1 MNKTEISLDIT
12 EQKVMAAIEAAGDNE
27 PLKNAIKALF
37 SVKEA
42 VKPTI
47 DDYTT
52 IKTYEDACEA
62 LGLTPIYSDKD
73 SERAVCEHIND
84 HWDYRQTMPKHIIA
98 LMKLETIAKA
108 LWGRNWEPKPD
119 AKGGEYY
126 YYPWFALWTDE
137 EIKREA
143 DDFKKKGALL
153 AASANRGSTAG
164 FGFLSANHR
173 FSGASAVVGFR
184 LCQETEEK
192 AMYFGRQ
199 FIDLWAEYLR
209 FNFTTGERIY

>member
-62 LGLTPIYSDKD
+62 LGISPISTT
-73 SERAVCEHIND
+73 EHDDDND
-84 HWDYRQTMPKHIIA
+84 VVQTDTEHYVFPKHLVA
-98 LMKLETIAKA
+98 LYKLETISKA
-108 LWGRNWEPKPD
+108 LWGKWQPKPD

-153 AASANRGSTAG
+153 AADARNGSAAG
-164 FGFLSANHR
+164 FGFLLAGNRS
-173 FSGASAVVGFR
+173 SIASASMGFR

>member
-62 LGLTPIYSDKD
+62 LGISPISTT
-73 SERAVCEHIND
+73 EHDDDND
-84 HWDYRQTMPKHIIA
+84 VVQTDTEHYVFPKHLVA
-98 LMKLETIAKA
+98 LYKLETISKA
-108 LWGRNWEPKPD
+108 LWGKWQPKPD

-143 DDFKKKGALL
+143 DDFKKRGALL
-153 AASANRGSTAG
+153 AAVAHNGSIAG
-164 FGFLSANHR
+164 FGSLNADYRSSNASANI
-173 FSGASAVVGFR
+173 GFR

>member
-62 LGLTPIYSDKD
+62 LGISPISTTEQDD
-73 SERAVCEHIND
+73 DNDVVQTDTEH
-84 HWDYRQTMPKHIIA
+84 YVFPKHLVA
-98 LMKLETIAKA
+98 LYKLETISKA
-108 LWGRNWEPKPD
+108 LWGKWQPKPD

-153 AASANRGSTAG
+153 AANASYGSSAG
-164 FGFLSANHR
+164 FGCLSANSR
-173 FSGASAVVGFR
+173 SSAAAANLGFR

>member
-62 LGLTPIYSDKD
+62 LGISPISTT
-73 SERAVCEHIND
+73 EHDDDND
-84 HWDYRQTMPKHIIA
+84 VVQTDTEHYVFPKHLVA
-98 LMKLETIAKA
+98 LYKLETISKA
-108 LWGRNWEPKPD
+108 LWGKWQPKPD

-126 YYPWFALWTDE
+126 YYPWFALWTEE

-153 AASANRGSTAG
+153 AAGAYYGSAAG
-164 FGFLSANHR
+164 FGYLSAYYR
-173 FSGASAVVGFR
+173 SSLADAYVGFR

>member
-62 LGLTPIYSDKD
+62 LGISPISTTEQDD
-73 SERAVCEHIND
+73 DNDVVQTDTEH
-84 HWDYRQTMPKHIIA
+84 YVFPKHLVA
-98 LMKLETIAKA
+98 LYKLETISKA
-108 LWGRNWEPKPD
+108 LWGKWQPKPD

-153 AASANRGSTAG
+153 AATANYGSSAG
-164 FGFLSANHR
+164 FGYLYALYRSSDANAR
-173 FSGASAVVGFR
+173 IGFR

>member
-62 LGLTPIYSDKD
+62 LGISPISTTEDD
-73 SERAVCEHIND
+73 DDNDVVQTDTEH
-84 HWDYRQTMPKHIIA
+84 YVFPKHLVA
-98 LMKLETIAKA
+98 LYKLETISKA
-108 LWGRNWEPKPD
+108 LWGKWQPKPD

-153 AASANRGSTAG
+153 AALANGGSTAG
-164 FGFLSANHR
+164 FGCLGATYRS
-173 FSGASAVVGFR
+173 SGASARIGFR

>member
-62 LGLTPIYSDKD
+62 LGISPISTTEDD
-73 SERAVCEHIND
+73 DDNDVVQTDTEH
-84 HWDYRQTMPKHIIA
+84 YVFPKHLVA
-98 LMKLETIAKA
+98 LYKLETISKA
-108 LWGRNWEPKPD
+108 LWGKWQPKPD

-143 DDFKKKGALL
+143 DDFKKKGVLL
-153 AASANRGSTAG
+153 AAYAYSGSNAG
-164 FGFLSANHR
+164 FGFLAAFYRSSSAN
-173 FSGASAVVGFR
+173 ADVGVR

>member
-12 EQKVMAAIEAAGDNE
+12 VQKVMAAIEAAGDNE

-62 LGLTPIYSDKD
+62 LGISPISTT
-73 SERAVCEHIND
+73 EHDDDND
-84 HWDYRQTMPKHIIA
+84 VVQTDTEHYVFPKHLVA
-98 LMKLETIAKA
+98 LYKLETISKA
-108 LWGRNWEPKPD
+108 LWGKWQPKPD

-153 AASANRGSTAG
+153 AAHANNGSRAG
-164 FGFLSANHR
+164 FGCLY
-173 FSGASAVVGFR
+173 ASYRSSYAIATFGFR
-184 LCQETEEK
+184 LCQETETK

>member
-62 LGLTPIYSDKD
+62 LGISPISTT
-73 SERAVCEHIND
+73 EHDDDND
-84 HWDYRQTMPKHIIA
+84 VVQTDTEHYVFPKHLVA
-98 LMKLETIAKA
+98 LYKLETISKA
-108 LWGRNWEPKPD
+108 LWGKWQPKPD

-153 AASANRGSTAG
+153 AAPAAYGSAAG
-164 FGFLSANHR
+164 FGFLHANTRSSSAR
-173 FSGASAVVGFR
+173 ADVGFR

>member
-62 LGLTPIYSDKD
+62 LGISPISTT
-73 SERAVCEHIND
+73 EHDDDND
-84 HWDYRQTMPKHIIA
+84 VVQTDTEHYVFPKHLVA
-98 LMKLETIAKA
+98 LYKLETISKA
-108 LWGRNWEPKPD
+108 LWGKWQPKPD

-153 AASANRGSTAG
+153 AAHASNGSSAG
-164 FGFLSANHR
+164 FGFLSANSRSSYANAHI
-173 FSGASAVVGFR
+173 GFR

>member
-62 LGLTPIYSDKD
+62 LGISPISTT
-73 SERAVCEHIND
+73 EHDDDND
-84 HWDYRQTMPKHIIA
+84 VVQTDTEHYVFPKHLVA
-98 LMKLETIAKA
+98 LYKLETISKA
-108 LWGRNWEPKPD
+108 LWGKWQPKPD

-153 AASANRGSTAG
+153 AASAYAGSSAG
-164 FGFLSANHR
+164 FGYLTANSRSSSASAN
-173 FSGASAVVGFR
+173 FGFR

>member
-62 LGLTPIYSDKD
+62 LGISPISTTEQDD
-73 SERAVCEHIND
+73 DNDVVQTDTEH
-84 HWDYRQTMPKHIIA
+84 YVFPKHLVA
-98 LMKLETIAKA
+98 LYKLETISKA
-108 LWGRNWEPKPD
+108 LWGKWQPKPD

-153 AASANRGSTAG
+153 AVSASGSFAG
-164 FGFLSANHR
+164 FGSLNADARSSAAN
-173 FSGASAVVGFR
+173 ASLGFR

>member
-62 LGLTPIYSDKD
+62 LGISPISTT
-73 SERAVCEHIND
+73 EHDDDND
-84 HWDYRQTMPKHIIA
+84 VVQTDTEHYVFPKHLVA
-98 LMKLETIAKA
+98 LYKLETISKA
-108 LWGRNWEPKPD
+108 LWGKWQPKPD

-126 YYPWFALWTDE
+126 YYLWFALWTDE
-137 EIKREA
+137 EIKKEA

-153 AASANRGSTAG
+153 AAGAHNGSIAG
-164 FGFLSANHR
+164 FGSLSAYNR
-173 FSGASAVVGFR
+173 SSDAGATLGFR

>member
-12 EQKVMAAIEAAGDNE
+12 VQKVMAAIEAAGDNE

-62 LGLTPIYSDKD
+62 LGISPISTT
-73 SERAVCEHIND
+73 EHDDDND
-84 HWDYRQTMPKHIIA
+84 VVQTDTEHYVFPKHLVA
-98 LMKLETIAKA
+98 LYKLETISKA
-108 LWGRNWEPKPD
+108 LWGKWQPKPD

-153 AASANRGSTAG
+153 AATANYGSLAG
-164 FGFLSANHR
+164 FGVSDCELSFLVCGCVHWFPLVPGNR
-173 FSGASAVVGFR
+173 DKGNV
-184 LCQETEEK
+184 
-192 AMYFGRQ
+192 
-199 FIDLWAEYLR
+199 LWQTVY
-209 FNFTTGERIY
+209 

>member
-62 LGLTPIYSDKD
+62 LGISPISTT
-73 SERAVCEHIND
+73 EHDDDND
-84 HWDYRQTMPKHIIA
+84 VVQTDTEHYVFPKHLVA
-98 LMKLETIAKA
+98 LYKLETISKA
-108 LWGRNWEPKPD
+108 LWGKWQPKPD

-153 AASANRGSTAG
+153 AAYANYGSHAG
-164 FGFLSANHR
+164 FGYLAAGNRSSSA
-173 FSGASAVVGFR
+173 GAYIGFR

>member
-62 LGLTPIYSDKD
+62 LGISPISTT
-73 SERAVCEHIND
+73 EHDDDND
-84 HWDYRQTMPKHIIA
+84 VVQTDTEHYVFPKHLVA
-98 LMKLETIAKA
+98 LYKLETISKA
-108 LWGRNWEPKPD
+108 LWGKWQPKPD

-153 AASANRGSTAG
+153 AALADYGSSAG
-164 FGFLSANHR
+164 FGYLYAAYRSSDA
-173 FSGASAVVGFR
+173 GAYIGFR

>member
-62 LGLTPIYSDKD
+62 LGISPISTTEQDD
-73 SERAVCEHIND
+73 DNDVVQTDTEH
-84 HWDYRQTMPKHIIA
+84 YVFPKHLVA
-98 LMKLETIAKA
+98 LYKLETISKA
-108 LWGRNWEPKPD
+108 LWGKWQPKPD

-153 AASANRGSTAG
+153 AAHAVNGSDAG
-164 FGFLSANHR
+164 FGYLTASDR
-173 FSGASAVVGFR
+173 SSYASAHIGFR

>member
-62 LGLTPIYSDKD
+62 LGISPISTTEEDD
-73 SERAVCEHIND
+73 DNDVVQTDTEH
-84 HWDYRQTMPKHIIA
+84 YVFPKHLVA
-98 LMKLETIAKA
+98 LYKLETISKA
-108 LWGRNWEPKPD
+108 LWGKWQPKPD

-143 DDFKKKGALL
+143 DDFKKNGALL
-153 AASANRGSTAG
+153 AASANGGSNAG
-164 FGFLSANHR
+164 FGSLFARNRSSFA
-173 FSGASAVVGFR
+173 FAYIGFR

>member
-42 VKPTI
+42 VKSTI

-62 LGLTPIYSDKD
+62 LGILPISTTEDD
-73 SERAVCEHIND
+73 DDNDVVQTDTEH
-84 HWDYRQTMPKHIIA
+84 YVFPKHLVA
-98 LMKLETIAKA
+98 LYKLETISKA
-108 LWGRNWEPKPD
+108 LWGKWQPKPD

-153 AASANRGSTAG
+153 AARALNGSFAG
-164 FGFLSANHR
+164 FGSLSAAYRSSN
-173 FSGASAVVGFR
+173 ALAAVGFR

>member
-62 LGLTPIYSDKD
+62 LGISPISTT
-73 SERAVCEHIND
+73 EHDDDND
-84 HWDYRQTMPKHIIA
+84 VVQTDTEHYVFPKHLVA
-98 LMKLETIAKA
+98 LYKLETISKA
-108 LWGRNWEPKPD
+108 LWGKWQPKPD

-153 AASANRGSTAG
+153 AASAANGSLAG
-164 FGFLSANHR
+164 FGYLGADSR
-173 FSGASAVVGFR
+173 SSSASARIGFR

>member
-42 VKPTI
+42 VKSTI

-62 LGLTPIYSDKD
+62 LGISPISTTEDD
-73 SERAVCEHIND
+73 DDNDVVQTDTEH
-84 HWDYRQTMPKHIIA
+84 YVFPKHLVA
-98 LMKLETIAKA
+98 LYKLETISKA
-108 LWGRNWEPKPD
+108 LWGKWQPKPD

-153 AASANRGSTAG
+153 AASAYYGSSAG
-164 FGFLSANHR
+164 FGYLDANDRSSSAY
-173 FSGASAVVGFR
+173 AYIGFR

>member
-62 LGLTPIYSDKD
+62 LGISPICTTEKD
-73 SERAVCEHIND
+73 DDNDVVQTDTEH
-84 HWDYRQTMPKHIIA
+84 YVFPKHLVA
-98 LMKLETIAKA
+98 LYKLETISKA
-108 LWGRNWEPKPD
+108 LWGKWQPKPD

-153 AASANRGSTAG
+153 AAYASDGSSAG
-164 FGFLSANHR
+164 FGCLFANYRSSIAHAY
-173 FSGASAVVGFR
+173 FGFR
-184 LCQETEEK
+184 LCQETETK

>member
-62 LGLTPIYSDKD
+62 LGISPISTTEDD
-73 SERAVCEHIND
+73 DDNDVVQTDTEH
-84 HWDYRQTMPKHIIA
+84 YVFPKHLVA
-98 LMKLETIAKA
+98 LYKLETISKA
-108 LWGRNWEPKPD
+108 LWGKWQPKPD

-153 AASANRGSTAG
+153 AAAAGAGSSAG
-164 FGFLSANHR
+164 FGYLYAICRS
-173 FSGASAVVGFR
+173 SDASAYVGFR